1 MIELTPSGEH
11 PLPFDLSDQQ
21 PKTHK
26 DSIAIAANTADL
38 LEELGGPIEY
48 SDADLHA
55 AAELINGTDK
65 PNAPRHITLSS
76 EAKAAS
82 VLIKKFD
89 FHAFTNVQQAR
100 NYITN
105 KLIQISDCGDPKI
118 ELRALELL
126 GKHSDIGLFT
136 ERSEITV
143 HHKNSSDL
151 ENSIRERIKILLHSD
166 VTDVEPLINELETK
180 PVQKTEEI
188 EQVEDDVHKNEGESG
203 HVEGENERS

>member
-1 MIELTPSGEH
+1 MLEQ
-11 PLPFDLSDQQ
+11 LS
-21 PKTHK
+21 
-26 DSIAIAANTADL
+26 
-38 LEELGGPIEY
+38 GPIQYGDEH
-48 SDADLHA
+48 LHS
-55 AAELINGTDK
+55 AAERINDVDK
-65 PNAPRHITLSS
+65 PTVPRHITSTA

-89 FHAFTNVQQAR
+89 FQAFADIQQAR
-100 NYITN
+100 TFITN
-105 KLIQISDCGDPKI
+105 KLIQISDCGDPKV

-166 VTDVEPLINELETK
+166 VTDVEPLINELEEK
-180 PVQKTEEI
+180 PV
-188 EQVEDDVHKNEGESG
+188 QVEDDVPSS
-203 HVEGENERS
+203 EGENERG

>member
-1 MIELTPSGEH
+1 MIELTPTGDH
-11 PLPFDLSDQQ
+11 PIPFDLSDEQH
-21 PKTHK
+21 KTHK
-26 DSIAIAANTADL
+26 DSIAVAANTAEM
-38 LEELGGPIEY
+38 LEQLSGPIQYGDEH
-48 SDADLHA
+48 LHS
-55 AAELINGTDK
+55 AAERINDVDK
-65 PNAPRHITLSS
+65 PTVPRHITSTA

-89 FHAFTNVQQAR
+89 FQAFADIQQAR
-100 NYITN
+100 TFITN
-105 KLIQISDCGDPKI
+105 KLIQISDCGDPKV

-180 PVQKTEEI
+180 PVQ
-188 EQVEDDVHKNEGESG
+188 VEDDVPSS
-203 HVEGENERS
+203 EGENERS

>member
-1 MIELTPSGEH
+1 MIELTPTGDH
-11 PLPFDLSDQQ
+11 PIPFDLSDEQ

-26 DSIAIAANTADL
+26 DSIAVAANTAEM
-38 LEELGGPIEY
+38 LEQLSGPIQYGDEH
-48 SDADLHA
+48 LHS
-55 AAELINGTDK
+55 AAERINDVDK
-65 PNAPRHITLSS
+65 PTVPRHITSTA

-89 FHAFTNVQQAR
+89 FQAFADIQQAR
-100 NYITN
+100 TFITN
-105 KLIQISDCGDPKI
+105 KLIQISDCGDPKV

-143 HHKNSSDL
+143 HHKNSLDL

-180 PVQKTEEI
+180 PVQ
-188 EQVEDDVHKNEGESG
+188 VEDDVPSS
-203 HVEGENERS
+203 EGENERS

>member
-1 MIELTPSGEH
+1 MIELTPTGDH
-11 PLPFDLSDQQ
+11 PIPFDLSDEQ

-26 DSIAIAANTADL
+26 DSIAVAANTADL
-38 LEELGGPIEY
+38 LEEIGGPIQYGDEHLH
-48 SDADLHA
+48 SAADR
-55 AAELINGTDK
+55 INDVDK
-65 PNAPRHITLSS
+65 PTVPRHITSTA

-89 FHAFTNVQQAR
+89 FQAFADIQQAR
-100 NYITN
+100 TFITN
-105 KLIQISDCGDPKI
+105 KLIQISDCGDPKV

-166 VTDVEPLINELETK
+166 VTDVEPLINELEDK
-180 PVQKTEEI
+180 PV
-188 EQVEDDVHKNEGESG
+188 QVEDDVPSS
-203 HVEGENERS
+203 EGENERS